1 MRSRRERSHLMTF
14 HTYIISVPPLRV
26 VCRFVREWV
35 VPVSV
40 TVTVCVGVGGFV
52 GVKLHIGV
60 VYGVEDPAGGVG
72 GGVGGMGG
80 GFKRIR
86 DERYI
91 IRVPEEYL
99 ADCGIPMR
107 SRSRAR

>member
-1 MRSRRERSHLMTF
+1 MTF
-14 HTYIISVPPLRV
+14 YTYIVSVPPLRV
-26 VCRFVREWV
+26 VCRFIREWV
-35 VPVSV
+35 VSVS
-40 TVTVCVGVGGFV
+40 VTVCVGVGGFV
-52 GVKLHIGV
+52 RVELHIGV
-60 VYGVEDPAGGVG
+60 VCGVEDPTGGG

-80 GFKRIR
+80 GFMRIR